1 MLYIFLRR
9 LTLVISVYEILVI
22 ALDHPVI
29 ASDKF
34 NQDNNI
40 PVTASF
46 QNDDLT
52 EKSRLDQSLE
62 IINKMDDSQ
71 HKVILLN
78 DLALS
83 YSQLGNQ
90 EKASSILGQSL
101 SITNSFEDLALKV
114 TTMNNIAK
122 YYAQIDQK
130 TKAIEILDNTFELVS
145 NIPDQSQLG
154 QLLLEISLKYG
165 EIGEEES
172 AQRLFTQS
180 QEIIAKESQ
189 PLPDFPFTETP
200 PTFKLGFS
208 GNVNSFRDTTGFLGV
223 NVDFVKQWP
232 ENDIFYDGNIYV
244 DYDSSRSVNNYRPG
258 SLIIS
263 SYRHHFSSQ
272 WNFFTNFFNS
282 TNQDLFSSKN
292 DDEDLVID
300 ASIFFGGGLNL
311 WRGDSPSSF
320 LDLQLGVGPR
330 YEYDYIDFE
339 QRRNQVSPNL
349 AIILLGRSLP
359 IGSAKLNHRFVIAP
373 ALNDFNDYVVISD
386 SKFSIPL
393 SKKWSFTNRLF
404 ARYRNELIF
413 QGNPKVEFFF
423 STGLEYE
430 F

>member
-1 MLYIFLRR
+1 MLSIFLRK
-9 LTLVISVYEILVI
+9 LILVISVCEILVI

-29 ASDKF
+29 ANDKF
-34 NQDNNI
+34 NQ
-40 PVTASF
+40 VTASS

-90 EKASSILGQSL
+90 EKANSILGQSL
-101 SITNSFEDLALKV
+101 SIANSFEDLALKV
-114 TTMNNIAK
+114 TTINNIAK

-145 NIPDQSQLG
+145 NIPDKSLQG

-165 EIGEEES
+165 KIGEEES

-180 QEIIAKESQ
+180 QEIMAKASQ
-189 PLPDFPFTETP
+189 PSTDFPFAETS

-208 GNVNSFRDTTGFLGV
+208 GNVNSLRDTTGFLGV
-223 NVDFVKQWP
+223 NVDFAKQWS
-232 ENDIFYDGNIYV
+232 EDNIFFDGNIYV

-263 SYRHHFSSQ
+263 SYRHHFNSQ

-282 TNQDLFSSKN
+282 TNQDLFASKN
-292 DDEDLVID
+292 DDEDLAIN
-300 ASIFFGGGLNL
+300 ATILFGGGLNL

-339 QRRNQVSPNL
+339 QRRNQISPII

-359 IGSAKLNHRFVIAP
+359 IGGAKLNHSFAIAP
-373 ALNDFNDYVVISD
+373 ALNDFNDYIVFSD

-404 ARYRNELIF
+404 ARYQNELIF
-413 QGNPKVEFFF
+413 EGNPKVEFFF
-423 STGLEYE
+423 TTGLEYE